1 MQETQ
6 KRMKSLK
13 KASKNSYYITLFGVK
28 LKLHINTIVK
38 YELLNTY
45 IPYSV
50 EEIIKFNDDILLE
63 DKIIKYFIKYPKS
76 IKEAK
81 YILTNKYNIV
91 DDNIINKLI
100 KLKVLDDNRLKESI
114 IFNLENKLYGPNYI
128 RNYLNTKGLGN
139 EYNHNY
145 SNDELIFIFNKLTKN
160 KEKNRQ
166 KLYQLL
172 IRRGYYSEDIISYLN
187 LVINK

>member
-1 MQETQ
+1 MQEIQ

-13 KASKNSYYITLFGVK
+13 KASKNSCYITLFDVK

-45 IPYSV
+45 IPYSID
-50 EEIIKFNDDILLE
+50 EIIKFNDDILLE
-63 DKIIKYFIKYPKS
+63 DKIVKYFIKYPKS

-81 YILTNKYNIV
+81 YILSSKYNII

-100 KLKVLDDNRLKESI
+100 TLKVLDDNRLKESI

-128 RNYLNTKGLGN
+128 RNYLNIKGLDN
-139 EYNHNY
+139 DYNNNY
-145 SNDELIFIFNKLTKN
+145 SNDDLIFIFNKLTKN

-172 IRRGYYSEDIISYLN
+172 IRRGYYSEDIIRYIN

>member
-13 KASKNSYYITLFGVK
+13 KASKNSYYITLSGVK

-63 DKIIKYFIKYPKS
+63 DKIIKYFI
-76 IKEAK
+76 I
-81 YILTNKYNIV
+81 
-91 DDNIINKLI
+91 
-100 KLKVLDDNRLKESI
+100 
-114 IFNLENKLYGPNYI
+114 
-128 RNYLNTKGLGN
+128 
-139 EYNHNY
+139 
-145 SNDELIFIFNKLTKN
+145 
-160 KEKNRQ
+160 
-166 KLYQLL
+166 
-172 IRRGYYSEDIISYLN
+172 RGYIY
-187 LVINK
+187 